1 MTKYLTSSINPTS
14 GNENKLMHKG
24 SEGKFMR
31 IVETDCDVLLVH
43 EAQECIGIL
52 VSFWFGWF
60 FVVFVGGLFW
70 SVMNRDYLTE
80 LKWSLLDLVAQ
91 SKNL

>member
-14 GNENKLMHKG
+14 GNENKLMHKV

-52 VSFWFGWF
+52 VSFWFGCF
-60 FVVFVGGLFW
+60 FAAFVGAFW
-70 SVMNRDYLTE
+70 SDTNSVRHE
-80 LKWSLLDLVAQ
+80 L
-91 SKNL
+91 N

>member
-60 FVVFVGGLFW
+60 FCCFCGGLFW

-80 LKWSLLDLVAQ
+80 LK
-91 SKNL
+91 

>member
-52 VSFWFGWF
+52 VSFGL
-60 FVVFVGGLFW
+60 VGFLLFLW
-70 SVMNRDYLTE
+70 GAFLVSHEQR
-80 LKWSLLDLVAQ
+80 LL
-91 SKNL
+91 N

>member
-60 FVVFVGGLFW
+60 FVVFVGGFFGQ
-70 SVMNRDYLTE
+70 SRTE
-80 LKWSLLDLVAQ
+80 TT
-91 SKNL
+91 